1 MKASAAFATASRSYP
16 PSTGIGGIGTVTK
29 EEEYRFFAAN
39 CLRLH
44 DQVKDTAAKAS
55 LLGMARVWHDL
66 AMQAAKNRNAD
77 LVYEPAMPTAPLRRT
92 VVQQQQQIQRDKK

>member
-1 MKASAAFATASRSYP
+1 
-16 PSTGIGGIGTVTK
+16 VTK
-29 EEEYRFFAAN
+29 EEEYRFIAAN

-66 AMQAAKNRNAD
+66 AMQAAKNRSAD
-77 LVYEPAMPTAPLRRT
+77 LVYEPAMQTAPLRRP
-92 VVQQQQQIQRDKK
+92 VVQQQQQIQGKKRR

>member
-1 MKASAAFATASRSYP
+1 
-16 PSTGIGGIGTVTK
+16 VTK

-44 DQVKDTAAKAS
+44 DRVRDTAARAS

-66 AMQAAKNRNAD
+66 AMQATKNRKAD

-92 VVQQQQQIQRDKK
+92 VVQQQQQIQRGKK